1 MLAFP
6 SSLCPPIGCLSTKL
20 GRYRPALSRLFS
32 SPVGRSGEVPG
43 ICPRPLLPPSSHRRS
58 IDQAWAIPPPSP
70 PAIILNLISG
80 QWAFHLTKNFTLYLL
95 FLHFL
100 LKKFAH
106 IKKKLYLCS
115 DFDLLGGS
123 RCGRVPVFEHLIH
136 HYHTYERRTRRF
148 VFGYLK
154 LAISSISSRHN
165 SCPTTSVTENLRL

>member
-1 MLAFP
+1 MSAGIVCWRFPPLVP
-6 SSLCPPIGCLSTKL
+6 SSPSPRPPLGGLSTKL
-20 GRYRPALSRLFS
+20 GRYRP
-32 SPVGRSGEVPG
+32 
-43 ICPRPLLPPSSHRRS
+43 PSL
-58 IDQAWAIPPPSP
+58 
-70 PAIILNLISG
+70 PAIILILISG

-100 LKKFAH
+100 LKKFVH
-106 IKKKLYLCS
+106 IKKKQYLCS

-123 RCGRVPVFEHLIH
+123 RCGRAPVFEHLIQ

-165 SCPTTSVTENLRL
+165 SCSIRRD

>member
-1 MLAFP
+1 MSA
-6 SSLCPPIGCLSTKL
+6 
-20 GRYRPALSRLFS
+20 
-32 SPVGRSGEVPG
+32 G
-43 ICPRPLLPPSSHRRS
+43 IVCWRPLLPPLVLPSAVYRPSLG
-58 IDQAWAIPPPSP
+58 DTPPSP

-123 RCGRVPVFEHLIH
+123 RCGRALVFEHLIH